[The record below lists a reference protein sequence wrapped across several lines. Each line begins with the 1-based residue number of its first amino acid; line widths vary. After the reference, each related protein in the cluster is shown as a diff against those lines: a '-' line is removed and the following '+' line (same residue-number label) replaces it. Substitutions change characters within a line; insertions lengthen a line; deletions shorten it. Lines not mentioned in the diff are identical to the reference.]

1 MEKNDVVE
9 IHFDMLPRLV
19 KANEKVAADRG
30 RVAVERGPVVY
41 CAEWSDNDFNV
52 HTLLMNRPPE
62 LRVVEKPELLY
73 GLNQIVTDAQALSYD
88 KAGKLAVKDVKLT
101 LIPYYAWAHRG
112 EGDMEVWLPMEVN
125 ATSAQPQKGWN
136 GRITDF
142 SIINR
147 VTLNYNVISK
157 LPVTSRRF
165 FLI

>member
-1 MEKNDVVE
+1 M
-9 IHFDMLPRLV
+9 
-19 KANEKVAADRG
+19 AADRG

-88 KAGKLAVKDVKLT
+88 KAGKLAVKDVKLA

-125 ATSAQPQKGWN
+125 ATSAQPQKGVEWKDN
-136 GRITDF
+136 G
-142 SIINR
+142 
-147 VTLNYNVISK
+147 
-157 LPVTSRRF
+157 F
-165 FLI
+165 FDNK